1 MPIIGAR
8 HRHLDGREGSSESL
22 ERLSLE
28 RLGLERLGLE
38 RLGLESADVVCVR
51 VLRGELA
58 AYHVW
63 YDSAV
68 LRRRLPS
75 SCSPSPSI
83 NAESE

>member
-22 ERLSLE
+22 ERLS
-28 RLGLERLGLE
+28 LERLGLE